1 MLRDQLRGKERPKA
15 VEVECP
21 EFPDADGAPAK
32 LLFRSRLTVAD
43 VVALARVR
51 RAVRAMR
58 FNQSVVNKMVDN
70 EIVDATVASEQPPK
84 QAMRCDL

>member
-32 LLFRSRLTVAD
+32 LLFRSHCQQ
-43 VVALARVR
+43 
-51 RAVRAMR
+51 
-58 FNQSVVNKMVDN
+58 NG
-70 EIVDATVASEQPPK
+70 
-84 QAMRCDL
+84 